1 MKCEVSKSEVLV
13 VYSKLQPDLGLSELY
28 RCEGFFSPV
37 EFLAARLDRETVHN
51 SIVERVLNEPEALVA
66 ENKRH
71 WDAHVRAN
79 GVPDGMDEDT
89 VKTFDDL
96 AFCVGVCMVAHNALG
111 VTSVEFAEGLK
122 KAVGRKGLNER
133 FWLIISAMVDV
144 EALANSL
151 LDDAA

>member
-1 MKCEVSKSEVLV
+1 MSICISKYEAFL
-13 VYSKLQPDLGLSELY
+13 VYSKLQQELGLSELY
-28 RCEGFFSPV
+28 RCGDFFSPV
-37 EFLAARLDRETVHN
+37 EFLAARLDRELVHA
-51 SIVERVLNEPEALVA
+51 SIVERVLNEPETLIA

-89 VKTFDDL
+89 VKAFDDL
-96 AFCVGVCMVAHNALG
+96 SFCVGVCMAAHNALG
-111 VTSVEFAEGLK
+111 VTSVEFAESLK
-122 KAVGRKGLNER
+122 KTVGRKGLNER

-144 EALANSL
+144 EALANGL